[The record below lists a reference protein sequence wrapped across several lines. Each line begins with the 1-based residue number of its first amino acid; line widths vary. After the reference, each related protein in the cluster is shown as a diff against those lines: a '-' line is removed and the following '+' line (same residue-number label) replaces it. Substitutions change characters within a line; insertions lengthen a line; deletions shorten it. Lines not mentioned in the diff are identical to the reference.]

1 MNVCASVETARGSGA
16 IAIVRLA
23 GPDLEQSLASLGLAE
38 IGIGQVKLAD
48 FLGVDRGIAARWD
61 QITLDL
67 MIHGGHG
74 VLKAL
79 LDRLHDH
86 GITIASDL
94 APTIAWPEAADD
106 IEARMLDMLSRARGT
121 RTTDLLLAQPARW
134 RAAPNAT
141 PNDAPALAHLLTPPL
156 VAIWGPANIGKSTL
170 VNRLARESVSVVAD
184 IAGTTRDA
192 VSVHVQLDGLVV
204 RLLDAPGVADDETDP
219 LVLEATHIAHA
230 LASRASLILLC
241 GDAESPAP
249 PTFAPI
255 RHDANA
261 TSPDSMLIA
270 LRADR
275 GRPDWSRDL
284 DVSALTGEGIEE
296 LAALV
301 RERLVPDHVL
311 ADPRPWRFWAQS
323 H

>member
-23 GPDLEQSLASLGLAE
+23 GPDLEQALASLGLAE
-38 IGIGQVKLAD
+38 VAVGQAKLAE
-48 FLGVDRGIAARWD
+48 FLGADRGIAARWD
-61 QITLDL
+61 QSTIDL
-67 MIHGGHG
+67 MIHGGRG
-74 VLKAL
+74 VLNAL

-86 GITIASDL
+86 GIKAAHDL

-106 IEARMLDMLSRARGT
+106 IEARMLDMLSRVRGT
-121 RTTDLLLAQPARW
+121 RTIDLLLAQPARW
-134 RAAPNAT
+134 RAT
-141 PNDAPALAHLLTPPL
+141 PSARPIDEPALAHLLTPPL

-170 VNRLARESVSVVAD
+170 INRLAREPVSVVAD
-184 IAGTTRDA
+184 LAGTTRDA

-230 LASRASLILLC
+230 LASSASLVLLC

-249 PTFAPI
+249 PSFAPT
-255 RHDANA
+255 RSETNA
-261 TSPDSMLIA
+261 TGPESMLVA

-275 GRPDWSRDL
+275 GRPCWPRDL
-284 DVSALTGEGIEE
+284 DVSARTGEGIEQ
-296 LAALV
+296 LAELV
-301 RERLVPDHVL
+301 RRRLVPDNVL